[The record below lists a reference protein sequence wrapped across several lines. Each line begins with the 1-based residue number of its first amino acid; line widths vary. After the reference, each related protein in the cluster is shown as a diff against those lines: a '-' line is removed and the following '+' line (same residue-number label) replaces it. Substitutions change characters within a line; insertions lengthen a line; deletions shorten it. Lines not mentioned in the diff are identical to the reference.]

1 MINTDT
7 FLKMGDQHKICE
19 DYVISGV
26 TKQGDP
32 PLQYI
37 ILSDGCSK
45 SEKTEM
51 GARILCYMA
60 QQFIR
65 YNFHSYPFLPDYK
78 KMGLWIIHN
87 AEMTARSLGLNR
99 DCLDATLIIS
109 WVDSEHSTANIF
121 IYGDGFVILKG
132 KDGLQLFGV
141 DFRPDNAPYYLSYE
155 LDPERKQL
163 YHELKVS
170 KILTTNTSRGAI
182 ASGFIEEQYAYDAG
196 IIKRLDMDEYD
207 SIIIASDG
215 LGSFYSD
222 NGPMEAVKPVD
233 TFKWIVPEF
242 INFKGKKNI
251 GSYLQRR
258 VSKEIKLL
266 IKEDIFHFDDLSLG
280 SYAREEPKYGY
291 IHSKQHDGRSKIS
304 SKVS

>member
-7 FLKMGDQHKICE
+7 YLKIGDQHKICE
-19 DYVISGV
+19 DYVISGEIPGEHPMKYV
-26 TKQGDP
+26 
-32 PLQYI
+32 

-45 SEKTEM
+45 SNKTEM

-60 QQFIR
+60 QQYIR
-65 YNFHSYPFLPDYK
+65 YNYRGWPFLPDYK
-78 KMGLWIIHN
+78 QMGQWIIHN

-109 WVDSEHSTANIF
+109 WVDSEPPTANIF
-121 IYGDGFVILKG
+121 IYGDGFIILKG
-132 KDGLQLFGV
+132 KNGFQLFGV

-155 LDPERKQL
+155 LDPQRKQF
-163 YHELKVS
+163 YHEMKVS
-170 KILTTNTSRGAI
+170 KILTTNFSRGSL
-182 ASGFIEEQYAYDAG
+182 ASGFTEDQYAYDAA

-207 SIIIASDG
+207 SIVIASDG

-222 NGPMEAVKPVD
+222 NGPMEPVKPVD
-233 TFKWIVPEF
+233 SFKWIAPEF

-266 IKEDIFHFDDLSLG
+266 IKEDIFHFDDISLG
-280 SYAREEPKYGY
+280 SYAQEEPKYGY
-291 IHSKQHDGRSKIS
+291 VHSKQSNGRSDLSGKIS
-304 SKVS
+304 